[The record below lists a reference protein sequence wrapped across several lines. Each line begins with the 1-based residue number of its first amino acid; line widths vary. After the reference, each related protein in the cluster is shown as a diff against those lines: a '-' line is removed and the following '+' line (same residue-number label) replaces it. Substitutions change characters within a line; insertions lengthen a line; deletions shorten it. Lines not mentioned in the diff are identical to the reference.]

1 MDDTIF
7 ETPTFAEMVS
17 VNGDGIVNVEGNFK
31 DYFLKVKSA
40 FLDILSKNVYFKKI
54 GDFIVPFDS
63 ESKKPFDSKIIDS
76 FKQKTEYRKM
86 LLSKNNM
93 SVLDSFPGFHKDP
106 DTLGLILNDE
116 VMNEYE
122 KAENKMILTGRDEEL
137 RDRILR
143 IFKFLGF
150 PYPNQGLYLYK
161 HSGKLNIEQFKVQTI
176 LKSIKEKKWDTVHF
190 YEDRIDWLKSAEMAV
205 NQTFPQVKF
214 VPHFITNIKE
224 KRSL

>member
-143 IFKFLGF
+143 IFKFLVIVF
-150 PYPNQGLYLYK
+150 AYALQ
-161 HSGKLNIEQFKVQTI
+161 
-176 LKSIKEKKWDTVHF
+176 
-190 YEDRIDWLKSAEMAV
+190 
-205 NQTFPQVKF
+205 
-214 VPHFITNIKE
+214 
-224 KRSL
+224 